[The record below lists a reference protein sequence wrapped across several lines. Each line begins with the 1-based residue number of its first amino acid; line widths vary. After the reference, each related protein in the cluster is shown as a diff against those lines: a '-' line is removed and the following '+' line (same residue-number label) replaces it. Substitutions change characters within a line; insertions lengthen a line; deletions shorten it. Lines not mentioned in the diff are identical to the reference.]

1 MPETKPIQPVIA
13 APTTAVAA
21 PATPTATP
29 ATSPTTTPAAAP
41 GATPA
46 AKPAAPSSPLDF
58 FTKLFGGDNKA
69 EDASKKEAGAG
80 KPEAGKA
87 AAANN
92 SQPSINYPPSPISKQ
107 HRDLKIQ
114 PEAAPI
120 SIRFLNGKLSGK
132 VLDLKVS
139 GNSFLG
145 VAVSQI
151 SEDQAAEWS
160 DQEGDH
166 IRGGQNFK
174 SIGARNFRFAVTFYD
189 TQHDV
194 SHLVEQLYQMHEL
207 SDRQESKNVFTPPL
221 LYVQVGDKIIAPS
234 VCTSISPQ
242 YDHPISNE
250 KGYRYCQVDLNFKML
265 GGRGSPN
272 MLAPPLTST
281 PLGDAVAKQTTAE
294 RSREAMIDKAKAV
307 LGECL
312 KEEGKASL
320 DGILQETFGEGATQ
334 GSKGL
339 SDPAAILKLDPNT
352 RIQMAIGGM
361 IPDSA
366 LKAKEIQDKLKQDI
380 AILLASNEPG
390 VTIESREI
398 AEALQSGNPSRLPA
412 RFQEIFPQLKI
423 DYDLITAAVQS
434 GKLDGKDEVFKDTN
448 RTATER
454 LQKTGKCGL
463 TMRQAGGVGTAQA
476 VEKDQAEM
484 LKKLNTTIKDG
495 KDEDIKKAFG
505 LTTESQVRNIK
516 NGGPYQ
522 TREDFFNHLNQNGNG
537 LTGYAAWGNFGEWI
551 KKTEAAAKPAADAP
565 PTIPAPT
572 PAPTP

>member
-1 MPETKPIQPVIA
+1 MPETKPIQPVTA
-13 APTTAVAA
+13 VPTAVAA
-21 PATPTATP
+21 PKTPTTNP
-29 ATSPTTTPAAAP
+29 AASPTTAPAVVPGAAP
-41 GATPA
+41 AS
-46 AKPAAPSSPLDF
+46 KPAAPSSPLDF
-58 FTKLFGGDNKA
+58 FTKLFGGDKA

-80 KPEAGKA
+80 KPEAGKPA
-87 AAANN
+87 AAAN

-145 VAVSQI
+145 VAVSEI

-174 SIGARNFRFAVTFYD
+174 SIGSRNFKFAVTFYD
-189 TQHDV
+189 VQHDI

-221 LYVQVGDKIIAPS
+221 LYVQIGDKIIAPS

-250 KGYRYCQVDLNFKML
+250 KGYHYCKVDLNFKML

-294 RSREAMIDKAKAV
+294 RSREAMIAKAKTT

-352 RIQMAIGGM
+352 RIQMAIAGM
-361 IPDSA
+361 IPDSV
-366 LKAKEIQDKLKQDI
+366 LKAKELQDKIKQDI

-423 DYDLITAAVQS
+423 DYDLIVASVQS
-434 GKLDGKDEVFKDTN
+434 GKVDGEDEVFKDTN
-448 RTATER
+448 RSATER
-454 LQKTGKCGL
+454 LLKTGKCGF

-505 LTTESQVRNIK
+505 LTTESQVRNLK

-537 LTGYAAWGNFGEWI
+537 LTGYAAWGNFGDYS
-551 KKTEAAAKPAADAP
+551 KKAAAAVPIASPTSEP
-565 PTIPAPT
+565 PTTPT
-572 PAPTP
+572 PTPTTP